1 MEVQKMSEI
10 NKKAV
15 SEVIDVLK
23 HSEIEVTQKIP
34 KKFIEF
40 LTKNS
45 DRDYIPNIDYSEEN
59 WENSIE
65 EDAKVLIALIYR
77 DYIMSEEEKEK
88 VIEEAERQEQK
99 IREKYNLDNLFKK
112 NSKIENEKSQ
122 DDTEQEVQKS
132 LLIIKE
138 EKWYERIINKIK
150 EIFGIRHK

>member
-1 MEVQKMSEI
+1 MSEI

-15 SEVIDVLK
+15 SEVIDILK

-45 DRDYIPNIDYSEEN
+45 DHDYIPDIDYSEEN

-88 VIEEAERQEQK
+88 VKEEAEKQEQE
-99 IREKYNLDNLFKK
+99 IREKYNPDNLFKK
-112 NSKIENEKSQ
+112 NLKIENEKSQ

-150 EIFGIRHK
+150 EIFGIKHK

>member
-1 MEVQKMSEI
+1 MSEL
-10 NKKAV
+10 NKKEV
-15 SEVIDVLK
+15 SEVIAVLK

-45 DRDYIPNIDYSEEN
+45 DHDYIPDIDYSEEN

-88 VIEEAERQEQK
+88 VIEEAERQEQE
-99 IREKYNLDNLFKK
+99 IREKYNPDNLFKK

-150 EIFGIRHK
+150 EIFGIKHK

>member
-1 MEVQKMSEI
+1 MSEI

-15 SEVIDVLK
+15 SEVIDILK

-40 LTKNS
+40 LMNNS
-45 DRDYIPNIDYSEEN
+45 DHDYIPNINYSEEN
-59 WENSIE
+59 WENGIE
-65 EDAKVLIALIYR
+65 EDAKALIALIYR
-77 DYIMSEEEKEK
+77 DYIMGEEEKKEVVK
-88 VIEEAERQEQK
+88 EAQKQEQEM
-99 IREKYNLDNLFKK
+99 REKYNPDNIFKK
-112 NSKIENEKSQ
+112 NSKIENEKLQ
-122 DDTEQEVQKS
+122 DSIEQDVPKT

>member
-1 MEVQKMSEI
+1 MSKK

-45 DRDYIPNIDYSEEN
+45 GRDYIPNMDYSKEN

-88 VIEEAERQEQK
+88 VIEEAERQEQE
-99 IREKYNLDNLFKK
+99 IREKYNPDNLFKK

-150 EIFGIRHK
+150 EIFGIKHK

>member
-1 MEVQKMSEI
+1 MSEI

-77 DYIMSEEEKEK
+77 DYIMSEEERKK
-88 VIEEAERQEQK
+88 VIEEAERQEQE
-99 IREKYNLDNLFKK
+99 IREKYNPDNLFQK

-150 EIFGIRHK
+150 EIFGIKHK

>member
-1 MEVQKMSEI
+1 MSEI

-34 KKFIEF
+34 KKSIEF

-45 DRDYIPNIDYSEEN
+45 DRNYIPNIDYSEEN

-88 VIEEAERQEQK
+88 VIEEAKRQEQE
-99 IREKYNLDNLFKK
+99 IREKYNPDNLFKK

-150 EIFGIRHK
+150 EIFGIKHK

>member
-1 MEVQKMSEI
+1 MSEI

-45 DRDYIPNIDYSEEN
+45 DRDYIPNIDYSKEN

-88 VIEEAERQEQK
+88 VKEEAEKQEQE
-99 IREKYNLDNLFKK
+99 IREKYNPDNLFKK

-150 EIFGIRHK
+150 EIFGIKHK

>member
-1 MEVQKMSEI
+1 MSEI

-45 DRDYIPNIDYSEEN
+45 DRDYIPNIDYSKEN

-88 VIEEAERQEQK
+88 VIEEAERQEQE
-99 IREKYNLDNLFKK
+99 IREKYNPDNLFKK

-138 EKWYERIINKIK
+138 EKFINNMKK
-150 EIFGIRHK
+150 EDIYG

>member
-1 MEVQKMSEI
+1 MSEI

-15 SEVIDVLK
+15 SEVIDILK

-150 EIFGIRHK
+150 EIFGIKHK

>member
-1 MEVQKMSEI
+1 MSEI

-45 DRDYIPNIDYSEEN
+45 DRDYIPNIDYSKEN

-150 EIFGIRHK
+150 EIFGIKHK

>member
-1 MEVQKMSEI
+1 MSEI
-10 NKKAV
+10 NKKPV
-15 SEVIDVLK
+15 SEVIDILK

-45 DRDYIPNIDYSEEN
+45 DHDYIPDIDYSEEN

-88 VIEEAERQEQK
+88 VKEEAEKQEQE
-99 IREKYNLDNLFKK
+99 IREKYNPDNLFKK
-112 NSKIENEKSQ
+112 NLKIENEKSQ

-150 EIFGIRHK
+150 EIFGIKHK

>member
-1 MEVQKMSEI
+1 MSEI

-45 DRDYIPNIDYSEEN
+45 DRNYIPNIDYSEEN

-88 VIEEAERQEQK
+88 VIEEAKRQEQE
-99 IREKYNLDNLFKK
+99 IREKYNPDNLFKK
-112 NSKIENEKSQ
+112 NSKIENEKSP
-122 DDTEQEVQKS
+122 DDTEHEVQKS

-150 EIFGIRHK
+150 EIFGIKHK

>member
-1 MEVQKMSEI
+1 MSEI

-15 SEVIDVLK
+15 SEVIDILK

-138 EKWYERIINKIK
+138 EKWCERIINKIK
-150 EIFGIRHK
+150 EIFGIKHK

>member
-1 MEVQKMSEI
+1 MSEI

-88 VIEEAERQEQK
+88 VIEEAERQEQE
-99 IREKYNLDNLFKK
+99 IREKYNPDNLFKK

-138 EKWYERIINKIK
+138 EKWYERINNKIK
-150 EIFGIRHK
+150 EIFGIKHK

>member
-1 MEVQKMSEI
+1 MSEI
-10 NKKAV
+10 KNKAV

-88 VIEEAERQEQK
+88 VIEEAERQEQE
-99 IREKYNLDNLFKK
+99 IREKYNPDNLFKK

-150 EIFGIRHK
+150 EIFGIKHK

>member
-1 MEVQKMSEI
+1 MSEI

-15 SEVIDVLK
+15 SEVIDILK

-45 DRDYIPNIDYSEEN
+45 DHDYIPDIDYSEEN

-88 VIEEAERQEQK
+88 VKEEAEKQEQE
-99 IREKYNLDNLFKK
+99 IREKYNPDNLFKK

-150 EIFGIRHK
+150 EIFGIKHK

>member
-1 MEVQKMSEI
+1 MSEI

-15 SEVIDVLK
+15 SEVIDILK

-45 DRDYIPNIDYSEEN
+45 DHDYIPNIDYSEEN

-88 VIEEAERQEQK
+88 VKEEAEKQEQE
-99 IREKYNLDNLFKK
+99 IREKYNPDNLFKK
-112 NSKIENEKSQ
+112 NLKIENEKSQ

-150 EIFGIRHK
+150 EIFGIKHK

>member
-1 MEVQKMSEI
+1 MSEI

-88 VIEEAERQEQK
+88 VIEEAERQEQE

-150 EIFGIRHK
+150 EIFGIKHK

>member
-1 MEVQKMSEI
+1 MSEI

-15 SEVIDVLK
+15 SEVIDILK

-40 LTKNS
+40 LMNNS
-45 DRDYIPNIDYSEEN
+45 DHDYIPNINYSEEN
-59 WENSIE
+59 WENGIE

-88 VIEEAERQEQK
+88 VIEEAERQEQE
-99 IREKYNLDNLFKK
+99 IREKYNPDNLFKK

-150 EIFGIRHK
+150 EIFGIKHK

>member
-1 MEVQKMSEI
+1 MSEI

-15 SEVIDVLK
+15 SEVIDILK

-45 DRDYIPNIDYSEEN
+45 DRNYIPNIDYSEEN

-88 VIEEAERQEQK
+88 VIEEAKRQEQE
-99 IREKYNLDNLFKK
+99 IREKYNPDNLFKK

-150 EIFGIRHK
+150 EIFGIKHK

>member
-1 MEVQKMSEI
+1 MSEI

-88 VIEEAERQEQK
+88 VIEEAERQEQE
-99 IREKYNLDNLFKK
+99 IREKYNPDNLFKK

-138 EKWYERIINKIK
+138 EKWYERIINKI
-150 EIFGIRHK
+150 

>member
-1 MEVQKMSEI
+1 MSEI

-45 DRDYIPNIDYSEEN
+45 DRDYIPNIDYSKEN

-77 DYIMSEEEKEK
+77 DYIMGEEEKKEVVK
-88 VIEEAERQEQK
+88 EAQKQEQE
-99 IREKYNLDNLFKK
+99 IREKYNPDNLFKK

-150 EIFGIRHK
+150 EIFGIKHK

>member
-1 MEVQKMSEI
+1 MSEI

-88 VIEEAERQEQK
+88 VIEEAERQEQE
-99 IREKYNLDNLFKK
+99 IREKYNPDNLFKK

-138 EKWYERIINKIK
+138 EKWDERIINKIK
-150 EIFGIRHK
+150 EIFGIKHK

>member
-1 MEVQKMSEI
+1 MSEI

-88 VIEEAERQEQK
+88 VIEEAERQEQE
-99 IREKYNLDNLFKK
+99 IREKYNPDNLFKK

-150 EIFGIRHK
+150 EIFGIKHK

>member
-1 MEVQKMSEI
+1 MSEI

-45 DRDYIPNIDYSEEN
+45 DRNYIPNIDYSEEN

-77 DYIMSEEEKEK
+77 DYIMSEEEREK
-88 VIEEAERQEQK
+88 VIEEAKRQEQE
-99 IREKYNLDNLFKK
+99 IREKYNPDNLFKK

-150 EIFGIRHK
+150 EIFGIKHK

>member
-1 MEVQKMSEI
+1 MSEI

-15 SEVIDVLK
+15 SEVIDVLN

-45 DRDYIPNIDYSEEN
+45 DRNYIPNIDYSEEN

-88 VIEEAERQEQK
+88 AKEEAEKQEQE
-99 IREKYNLDNLFKK
+99 IREKYNPDNLFKK
-112 NSKIENEKSQ
+112 NLKIENEKSQ

-150 EIFGIRHK
+150 EIFGIKHK

>member
-1 MEVQKMSEI
+1 MSEI

-45 DRDYIPNIDYSEEN
+45 DRDYIPNIDYSKEN
-59 WENSIE
+59 LENSIE

-88 VIEEAERQEQK
+88 VIEEAERQEQE
-99 IREKYNLDNLFKK
+99 IREKYNPDNLFKK

-150 EIFGIRHK
+150 EIFGIKHK

>member
-1 MEVQKMSEI
+1 MSEI

-88 VIEEAERQEQK
+88 VIEEAKRQEQE
-99 IREKYNLDNLFKK
+99 IREKYNPDNLFKK

-150 EIFGIRHK
+150 EIFGIKHK

>member
-1 MEVQKMSEI
+1 MSEI

-45 DRDYIPNIDYSEEN
+45 DRNYIPNIDYSEEN

-88 VIEEAERQEQK
+88 VKEEAEKQEQE
-99 IREKYNLDNLFKK
+99 IREKYNPDNLFKK

-150 EIFGIRHK
+150 EIFGIKHK

>member
-1 MEVQKMSEI
+1 MSEI

-45 DRDYIPNIDYSEEN
+45 DRDYIPNIDYSKEN

-88 VIEEAERQEQK
+88 VIEEAERQEQE
-99 IREKYNLDNLFKK
+99 IREKYNPDNLFKK

-150 EIFGIRHK
+150 EIFGIKHK

>member
-1 MEVQKMSEI
+1 MSEI

-15 SEVIDVLK
+15 SEVIDILK

-45 DRDYIPNIDYSEEN
+45 DRDYIPDIDYSEEN

-150 EIFGIRHK
+150 EIFGIKHK

>member
-1 MEVQKMSEI
+1 MSEL
-10 NKKAV
+10 NKKEV

-45 DRDYIPNIDYSEEN
+45 DHDYIPDIDYSEEN

-88 VIEEAERQEQK
+88 VIEEAERQEQE
-99 IREKYNLDNLFKK
+99 IREKYNPDNLFKK

-150 EIFGIRHK
+150 EIFGIKHK

>member
-1 MEVQKMSEI
+1 MSEI

-45 DRDYIPNIDYSEEN
+45 DRNYIPNIDYSEEN

-88 VIEEAERQEQK
+88 VIEEAKRQEQE
-99 IREKYNLDNLFKK
+99 IREKYNPDNLFKK

-150 EIFGIRHK
+150 EIFGIKHK

>member
-1 MEVQKMSEI
+1 MSEI

-88 VIEEAERQEQK
+88 VIEEAERQEQE
-99 IREKYNLDNLFKK
+99 IREKYNPDNLFKK

-138 EKWYERIINKIK
+138 EKWYERIINNIK
-150 EIFGIRHK
+150 EIFGIKHK

>member
-1 MEVQKMSEI
+1 MEKF
-10 NKKAV
+10 NAKAV

-88 VIEEAERQEQK
+88 VIEEAERQEQE
-99 IREKYNLDNLFKK
+99 IREKYNPDNLFKK

-150 EIFGIRHK
+150 EIFGIKHK

>member
-1 MEVQKMSEI
+1 MSEI

-45 DRDYIPNIDYSEEN
+45 DRDYIPNIDYSKEN

-65 EDAKVLIALIYR
+65 EDAKVLISLIYR

-88 VIEEAERQEQK
+88 VIEEAERQEQE
-99 IREKYNLDNLFKK
+99 IREKYNPDNLFKK

-150 EIFGIRHK
+150 

>member
-1 MEVQKMSEI
+1 MSEI

-88 VIEEAERQEQK
+88 VKEEAEKQEQE
-99 IREKYNLDNLFKK
+99 IREKYNPDNLFKK

-150 EIFGIRHK
+150 EIFGIKHK

>member
-1 MEVQKMSEI
+1 MSEI

-45 DRDYIPNIDYSEEN
+45 DRDYIPNIDYSKEN

-88 VIEEAERQEQK
+88 VIEEAERQEQE
-99 IREKYNLDNLFKK
+99 IREKYNPDNLFKK

-150 EIFGIRHK
+150 